1 MTMIKTACRHCGSY
15 DLQKNGRNKNGQQKY
30 HCKTCHFYGTLNTKE
45 QERAEKWHLVEKLQ
59 LERLSQ
65 RAISRITG
73 ISRSTIIKKL
83 KKPRK

>member
-1 MTMIKTACRHCGSY
+1 MIKVACRHCGSY
-15 DLQKNGRNKNGQQKY
+15 DIQKNGRNKYGQQKY
-30 HCKTCHFYGTLNTKE
+30 HCKACHFYGTLETKE
-45 QERAEKWHLVEKLQ
+45 KENEETWRLVEKLQ

-83 KKPRK
+83 KKAQEIR